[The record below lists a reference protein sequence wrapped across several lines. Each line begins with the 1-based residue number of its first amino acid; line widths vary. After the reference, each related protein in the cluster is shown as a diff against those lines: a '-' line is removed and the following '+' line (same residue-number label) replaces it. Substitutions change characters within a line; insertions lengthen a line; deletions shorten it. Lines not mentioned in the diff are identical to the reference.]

1 MASPTAAVISSAGI
15 SAPTYAQIYAYLQSQ
30 YLAIFGVDTLITPDT
45 QDGQLLAVFANAI
58 NDANAVA
65 VAVYNSFSPATAQG
79 AGLSSN
85 VQING
90 LQRLIPSFSTAPCVL
105 VGAANATITNGSC
118 TDPSGNVWNL
128 PSLIAIGVS
137 GSITT
142 QVTCATAGAVP
153 LSVNTLR
160 INTPTFG
167 WTGVTNSTASLGSP
181 VETDAA
187 LRVRQQG
194 SVALPSVTI
203 FEGIT
208 AAIGQ
213 VPGVTRVKGYENN
226 TSSGIALPVSGTL
239 PANNLDFVVEGGSS
253 VDIAQAIFEKIT
265 PGIPTWNANG
275 AANNIGAVVTDLA
288 GSSKLINF
296 QTALQISVPVVVTV
310 HALNGWSAATIPL
323 IQAAV
328 QAFMATVAIGGKI
341 SYLTGVVP
349 VASLPGT
356 PQAGTFIVTAL
367 TLSGG
372 TVDAQLGFSSA
383 ASGTSP
389 VTVNVV

>member
-1 MASPTAAVISSAGI
+1 MASPTAAIITPAGI
-15 SAPTYAQIYAYLQSQ
+15 SAPTFAQLYAYLQSQ
-30 YLAIFGVDTLITPDT
+30 YLAIFGADALITPDT
-45 QDGQLLAVFANAI
+45 QDGQMLAVFANAI
-58 NDANAVA
+58 NDSNAMA
-65 VAVYNSFSPATAQG
+65 IAIYNSFSPSTAQG

-90 LQRLIPSFSTAPCVL
+90 LQRLIPSFSTAPVVL
-105 VGAANATITNGSC
+105 TGAANAPITNGSC
-118 TDPSGNVWNL
+118 TDPNGNVWDL
-128 PSLIAIGVS
+128 PSSVTIGVS
-137 GSITT
+137 GTVAT
-142 QVTCATAGAVP
+142 QVTCETAGAVP
-153 LSVNTLR
+153 LSLNTLR

-167 WTGVTNSTASLGSP
+167 WTGVTNSVASVGSP

-187 LRVRQQG
+187 LRVRQAS

-203 FEGIT
+203 FEGIV

-226 TSSGIALPVSGTL
+226 TSGGIALPGSGTL

-253 VDIAQAIFEKIT
+253 SAIFQAIFSKIT
-265 PGIPTWNANG
+265 AGIPTWNASG
-275 AANNIGAVVTDLA
+275 AANNLSTTLTDAA

-296 QTALQISVPVVVTV
+296 QTALQVAAPVVVTV
-310 HALNGWSAATIPL
+310 HALSGWSVATIPL
-323 IQAAV
+323 IQAAI
-328 QAFMATVAIGGKI
+328 QAFLATVGIGGKI

-349 VASLPGT
+349 AASLPGT

-367 TLSGG
+367 TLNGG
-372 TVDAQLGFSSA
+372 TADAQLAFSSA
-383 ASGTSP
+383 ASGASS